1 MQIKA
6 GLAVVELEENSEV
19 INIVTKKIATII
31 DNEWNV
37 VYGFFCKS
45 IKVNIKIIFQIE
57 RNNLL
62 ETFIFKKFSIQL
74 FLLNFITD
82 FNYITGYYYC

>member
-31 DNEWNV
+31 DNE
-37 VYGFFCKS
+37 
-45 IKVNIKIIFQIE
+45 
-57 RNNLL
+57 
-62 ETFIFKKFSIQL
+62 
-74 FLLNFITD
+74 
-82 FNYITGYYYC
+82 